1 MKDDVSL
8 ELKLARQARDEAAA
22 DRKAA
27 AADLEA
33 ARYEHEM
40 AERRHRDVAELE
52 ANISR
57 REAKLKELSEPE
69 FVAREKAADA
79 KLKEAQEL
87 VASVDKEKHAAA
99 INFNRLIAREDAERA
114 AAGIGS

>member
-1 MKDDVSL
+1 MKDDETL
-8 ELKLARQARDEAAA
+8 DLKLARQARDEAAA

-33 ARYEHEM
+33 ARTERAHI
-40 AERRHRDVAELE
+40 ERRHRDIAELE

-57 REAKLKELSEPE
+57 REAKLKELGEAE

-79 KLKEAQEL
+79 KLKEAQQL
-87 VASVDKEKHAAA
+87 MKDYDASKHGAA
-99 INFNRLIAREDAERA
+99 IALQQINEREKAERSA
-114 AAGIGS
+114 A